1 MPSIKISLPAQS
13 WHEICNNW
21 DTGQDRGRDHQTG
34 FPRQWNNLK
43 CCEEGEGWEC
53 QIVIK
58 LKCSLNCKSLL
69 GDKDWSISASSQA
82 VFDWLEG
89 PGPGLGLTRG
99 WQCRP
104 HSVAPQ
110 INLGSP
116 ACCGISMEIWPK
128 HCRVET
134 WRVAGVEWT
143 GVTALESADPAFTEN
158 TPSSV
163 GPLWWWARVS
173 WSLQSSP
180 HLRHD
185 RTVRRSPGLNRS
197 DFRLQTSDT
206 PR

>member
-1 MPSIKISLPAQS
+1 M
-13 WHEICNNW
+13 
-21 DTGQDRGRDHQTG
+21 
-34 FPRQWNNLK
+34 
-43 CCEEGEGWEC
+43 
-53 QIVIK
+53 
-58 LKCSLNCKSLL
+58 
-69 GDKDWSISASSQA
+69 
-82 VFDWLEG
+82 FDWLEG

-180 HLRHD
+180 QLRHD
-185 RTVRRSPGLNRS
+185 RTVRSPPGLSRS
-197 DFRLQTSDT
+197 DWRHWRQWRHTRGKIWRQILARLRSRLDMTRPSENYFQLEQILHADHY
-206 PR
+206 